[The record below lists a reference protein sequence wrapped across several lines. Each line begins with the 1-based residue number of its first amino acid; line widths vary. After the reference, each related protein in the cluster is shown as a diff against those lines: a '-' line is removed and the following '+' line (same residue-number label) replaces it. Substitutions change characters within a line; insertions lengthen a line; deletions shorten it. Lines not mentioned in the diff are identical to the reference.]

1 MRVRDVRTEKYLRLT
16 RSKEGRNTKF
26 RLSGLCLFIGEN
38 EDFPPKISLL
48 SYYFLDKSRRAVKR
62 HFTAHFDR
70 DNAAV
75 RQLTL
80 GNVYSKLLELS
91 EVSLSERKT

>member
-1 MRVRDVRTEKYLRLT
+1 M
-16 RSKEGRNTKF
+16 
-26 RLSGLCLFIGEN
+26 
-38 EDFPPKISLL
+38 
-48 SYYFLDKSRRAVKR
+48 KR

-80 GNVYSKLLELS
+80 GNMYQKLVELS
-91 EVSLSERKT
+91 EVSLFGGWASIKRS

>member
-1 MRVRDVRTEKYLRLT
+1 M
-16 RSKEGRNTKF
+16 
-26 RLSGLCLFIGEN
+26 
-38 EDFPPKISLL
+38 
-48 SYYFLDKSRRAVKR
+48 YFVDKSRRAVKR

-80 GNVYSKLLELS
+80 RNMYRKLLELS
-91 EVSLSERKT
+91 EVGGFSLNQAMVLW

>member
-1 MRVRDVRTEKYLRLT
+1 MRVHDIRTEKYLRLT

-26 RLSGLCLFIGEN
+26 RLE

-48 SYYFLDKSRRAVKR
+48 SYYFLGKTRRAVKR

-91 EVSLSERKT
+91 EVSLSKRKT